1 MPKPDMEKY
10 RALLTDSALTSEEKD
25 ELILSVWNIVGV
37 FVDRA
42 WGIENA
48 PHIAKYPEKT
58 KKKNL
63 QKRQQKRNGAS
74 GIEPSNLLKNIDI

>member
-25 ELILSVWNIVGV
+25 ELILSVWNIVSV

-42 WGIENA
+42 WGIESK
-48 PHIAKYPEKT
+48 PHIAKRPEKT
-58 KKKNL
+58 KKKRSAKKATKT
-63 QKRQQKRNGAS
+63 QRGKRDRTV
-74 GIEPSNLLKNIDI
+74 